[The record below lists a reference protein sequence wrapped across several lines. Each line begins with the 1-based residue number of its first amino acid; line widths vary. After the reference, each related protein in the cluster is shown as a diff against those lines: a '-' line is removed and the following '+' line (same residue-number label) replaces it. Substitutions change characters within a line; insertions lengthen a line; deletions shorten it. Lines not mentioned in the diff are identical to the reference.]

1 MSAGA
6 RSPQPDVL
14 TRKPGATKTVTS
26 ALTAVLDET
35 PGRTGLRITNTHA
48 SERVSLGL
56 DEDAVLD
63 AGLTIMATCT
73 WNMDQFDFTT
83 KRVTAIAS
91 GGSVKLSI
99 QEYV

>member
-1 MSAGA
+1 MPAGA

-14 TRKPGATKTVTS
+14 TRKTAASVTVTA
-26 ALTAVLDET
+26 ALTAVLNET
-35 PGRTGLRITNTHA
+35 PGRTGLRITNTNA

-56 DEDAVLD
+56 DADAVLD
-63 AGLTIMATCT
+63 TGLTLMAGCT

-83 KRVTAIAS
+83 KRISAIAS

-99 QEYV
+99 QEFE